1 MDINKV
7 DTPKNPIEEPPAR
20 LLRRRG
26 KHTKRE
32 ITSQGDAPRQ
42 LRFLSLP
49 ERARNDLNTN
59 TLYRYDETAGT
70 GVRVYVVDT
79 GLNFD
84 SSVRGC
90 ILASYLFANIL

>member
-1 MDINKV
+1 MDINAE
-7 DTPKNPIEEPPAR
+7 DIPPPPIEEPPAR
-20 LLRRRG
+20 RLHRRG
-26 KHTKRE
+26 KHTKRD

-49 ERARNDLNTN
+49 ERARNDLDTN
-59 TLYRYDETAGT
+59 TLYRYDETAGA

-84 SSVRGC
+84 SSVRGY
-90 ILASYLFANIL
+90 IPAYFGLADML